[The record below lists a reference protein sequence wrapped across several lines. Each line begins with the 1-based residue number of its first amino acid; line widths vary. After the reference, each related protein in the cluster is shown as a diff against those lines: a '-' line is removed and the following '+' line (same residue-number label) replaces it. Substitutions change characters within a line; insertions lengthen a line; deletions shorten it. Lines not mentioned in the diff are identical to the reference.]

1 MTINVG
7 AQTLNRSENRETVTT
22 SQARVAAGSR
32 MFFVDNLRVFLTI
45 LVVLHHLAITYGA
58 DGSWAYRER
67 PTTDMAGILLT
78 LFMILNQFYFMGL
91 FFLIS
96 GYFVPGAVDRKGSLR
111 FLKDRLIRL
120 GIPLVTCAMLVSPG
134 IEYAKAINEGYF
146 IGNIGQFY
154 LEYWR
159 HREFIPGPLWFVEVL
174 LVFSTV
180 YVLGRGILD
189 WAKRYVVKST
199 GPAVQRPL
207 SQSKIIVFVL
217 VLAVLTFIV
226 RLFIHTSVEWNHLEL
241 AFFPQYI
248 LMFAVGILAY
258 RNRWLPDLP
267 TGVRRVWSVVAPI
280 AIVALPVIMIVG
292 KATENIAPYKGG
304 LTPQSAIIST
314 YEAVYCVAMAILML
328 GLFRQRLD
336 HQGGFGKF
344 LSGNAYS
351 VYIIH
356 PIVIVPLAWL
366 LGGIS
371 MDPLMKFFL
380 VAPLAISLCFLSAQ
394 YLLRRIPYSDRV
406 L

>member
-1 MTINVG
+1 
-7 AQTLNRSENRETVTT
+7 
-22 SQARVAAGSR
+22 
-32 MFFVDNLRVFLTI
+32 
-45 LVVLHHLAITYGA
+45 
-58 DGSWAYRER
+58 
-67 PTTDMAGILLT
+67 
-78 LFMILNQFYFMGL
+78 
-91 FFLIS
+91 
-96 GYFVPGAVDRKGSLR
+96 
-111 FLKDRLIRL
+111 
-120 GIPLVTCAMLVSPG
+120 
-134 IEYAKAINEGYF
+134 
-146 IGNIGQFY
+146 
-154 LEYWR
+154 
-159 HREFIPGPLWFVEVL
+159 
-174 LVFSTV
+174 
-180 YVLGRGILD
+180 
-189 WAKRYVVKST
+189 
-199 GPAVQRPL
+199 
-207 SQSKIIVFVL
+207 
-217 VLAVLTFIV
+217 V

-267 TGVRRVWSVVAPI
+267 IGVRRVWSVVAPI

-344 LSGNAYS
+344 QSSNAYS

-380 VAPLAISLCFLSAQ
+380 VAPLAIRLCFLGAQ